1 MNKRFKELA
10 EQAGL
15 EFDDDL
21 VLEPEPIY
29 YIKQKEFEK
38 FAELI
43 IRKCADIV
51 NDLDE
56 DHTLP
61 GDCDTAVYIK
71 QYFGVE

>member
-1 MNKRFKELA
+1 MNKRIKKLA
-10 EQAGL
+10 EKAGL
-15 EFDDDL
+15 RHMPSTCADMADL
-21 VLEPEPIY
+21 YKCADFQLED
-29 YIKQKEFEK
+29 

-51 NDLDE
+51 NDLNE

-71 QYFGVE
+71 RYFGVE